1 VAETIS
7 IGSRPGIRKG
17 RETMNV
23 RDPMKRA
30 VMFWLVASLALPG
43 CALTIKPVDFSWSY
57 ESVMTADANGNY
69 RAEPKTIAFNGAEVF
84 KAESGK
90 KDAVADRPVRVIRD
104 AAGYYYVT
112 AAGFKSVYVFKGA
125 EGKLTLKK
133 KVLIDPNGMEKPFFN
148 RREEGIELAAGGQSY
163 LLNKK
168 GIVPRGKK

>member
-1 VAETIS
+1 
-7 IGSRPGIRKG
+7 
-17 RETMNV
+17 MNV

-57 ESVMTADANGNY
+57 ESVLTADANGDY
-69 RAEPKTIAFNGAEVF
+69 RAEPKTIAFNGAALF
-84 KAESGK
+84 QAESGK
-90 KDAVADRPVRVIRD
+90 KDAVAGKPVRMIRD
-104 AAGYYYVT
+104 RAGYYYVT
-112 AAGFKSVYVFKGA
+112 TEGFKHVYILKGA

-133 KVLIDPNGMEKPFFN
+133 KVLIDPNGMKKPFFN
-148 RREEGIELAAGGQSY
+148 RREEGIELVANGQSH